1 VGFWLLGCGLLFL
14 DPIPLYYSI
23 SRVHRCITSDQRVI
37 FGRAPVDYLAY
48 SQYTANQGLTD
59 IDDAFVRSMVPAVRE
74 ALDRL
79 DILASV
85 PRSDVWPVAMED
97 DGIRPVD
104 YPYRAEVDAL
114 FKRIYREGLFDVF
127 PPLNGPLLIELVGSP
142 DQRLQQLSEAVVQ
155 LEARST

>member
-1 VGFWLLGCGLLFL
+1 
-14 DPIPLYYSI
+14 
-23 SRVHRCITSDQRVI
+23 
-37 FGRAPVDYLAY
+37 
-48 SQYTANQGLTD
+48 
-59 IDDAFVRSMVPAVRE
+59 
-74 ALDRL
+74 
-79 DILASV
+79 
-85 PRSDVWPVAMED
+85 MED

-104 YPYRAEVDAL
+104 YSCRAEVDAL